1 MQHGAKRNINQIT
14 ERVATW
20 NALNMT
26 RATHHTPRQREE
38 RPALNFS
45 RRVHP
50 CGNPKKTCEKETAR
64 RRLEREDRGWQ
75 VEVGGRAPFC
85 HCPLQAFHNV
95 SSRVVARSAS
105 DFQIQSPSPGYPCDI
120 PFFAF
125 RSAHIFSCL
134 TRACTHAYK
143 IVAQRAKESE

>member
-50 CGNPKKTCEKETAR
+50 CGNPRKTCEREGG
-64 RRLEREDRGWQ
+64 EDRGWQ

-85 HCPLQAFHNV
+85 HCPLQVFHNV

-105 DFQIQSPSPGYPCDI
+105 DFQMQSPSPCYPCVI
-120 PFFAF
+120 PFFAC
-125 RSAHIFSCL
+125 RSVHVFSYP
-134 TRACTHAYK
+134 TRACVQNSGK
-143 IVAQRAKESE
+143 VSKRE